1 MTFRLSQASLAK
13 LEGVNPELAQVVKRA
28 IELTTVDFKVVQ
40 GLRSKEEA
48 YANWGKGRN
57 VEALIK
63 TGVPNPSR
71 YAQPTLPK
79 VTWLAKPLG
88 SKHITGK
95 AVDLLPAPYDWK
107 EHAPFAAVNVAMQSA
122 ARELGVKVT
131 WGGSWR
137 SSPDMPHFEVA

>member
-1 MTFRLSQASLAK
+1 MTFVLSKASLAK
-13 LEGVNPELAQVVKRA
+13 LEGVDANLSAVVKRA
-28 IELTTVDFKVVQ
+28 IELSTVDFKVVQ

-48 YANWGKGRN
+48 YVNWGKGRS

-63 TGVPNPSR
+63 AGVPDPHR
-71 YAQPTLPK
+71 YAQPTLAK

-107 EHAPFAAVNVAMQSA
+107 AHGPFEAVNVAMQAA

-131 WGGSWR
+131 WGGAWV
-137 SSPDMPHFEVA
+137 SSPDLVHWEI

>member
-13 LEGVNPELAQVVKRA
+13 LEGVDPDLVAVVKRA
-28 IELTTVDFKVVQ
+28 IELTAVDFKVAQ

-48 YANWGKGRN
+48 YVNWGKGRT
-57 VEALIK
+57 VAQLFAA
-63 TGVPNPSR
+63 GVPTPQR
-71 YAQPTLPK
+71 YAKPELAK

-107 EHAPFAAVNVAMQSA
+107 EHAPFVAVNVAMQAA
-122 ARELGVKVT
+122 ARELGVRVV

-137 SSPDMPHFEVA
+137 SSPDLPHFEV